1 MKSVTVRVSEP
12 LNLEQCQK
20 VLSAV
25 LAKAGHPNC
34 YSGFN
39 ISFENAVD
47 PAESTLLVE
56 KGTQKILAVWR

>member
-20 VLSAV
+20 VLSSV
-25 LAKAGHPNC
+25 LNKAGHPNC

-39 ISFENAVD
+39 LSFQNVVD
-47 PAESTLLVE
+47 PAESLLLVE
-56 KGTQKILAVWR
+56 KGTQKILAV